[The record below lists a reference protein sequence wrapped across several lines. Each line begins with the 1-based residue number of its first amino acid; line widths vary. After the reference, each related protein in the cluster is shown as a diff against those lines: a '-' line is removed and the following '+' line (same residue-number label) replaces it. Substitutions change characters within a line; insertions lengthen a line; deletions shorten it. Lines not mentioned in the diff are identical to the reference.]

1 MSHKLIRVLA
11 VLVVLV
17 VVRSAGAD
25 QVRCRR
31 TLSSESAKDVQ
42 AVVKELQRCHDRQVA
57 GTLPAGTD
65 YATEAGTAARVAKA
79 EARLRGRVVSACGGA
94 DHVCGTGDDDPL
106 AAIGWSAGACPDLA
120 GKGCTNSIH
129 DCGDLGD
136 CLACAGR
143 AAAQESM
150 DLCYGNLAS
159 GEFGTGRA

>member
-1 MSHKLIRVLA
+1 MSHKLIKVLA

-25 QVRCRR
+25 QVRCQR

-42 AVVKELQRCHDRQVA
+42 AVVKALQRCHDRQVA

-65 YATEAGTAARVAKA
+65 CATEAGTAARVAKA
-79 EARLRGRVVSACGGA
+79 EARLRGRVVGACGGA

-120 GKGCTNSIH
+120 GRVAPTRSTTAATSATASPAPGAPRRKRAWTS
-129 DCGDLGD
+129 
-136 CLACAGR
+136 ATATSPPASSARGR
-143 AAAQESM
+143 A
-150 DLCYGNLAS
+150 
-159 GEFGTGRA
+159 